1 MIIILFA
8 IRIYNRNLGGDMKP
22 NHEYMKNVYLYIYYE
37 RGRRGYDRMVVRF
50 TATCVIS
57 AYHP

>member
-8 IRIYNRNLGGDMKP
+8 IRIYNRNLGGGMKP
-22 NHEYMKNVYLYIYYE
+22 NHEYMKN
-37 RGRRGYDRMVVRF
+37 GYDRMVVRF

-57 AYHP
+57 AYHH